1 MMKLSVDLGAEK
13 RVLTVKQTRL
23 STGADNFI
31 GLSVTRL
38 ECTLNK
44 RSFIKSMNVFRSV
57 ALLHVCL

>member
-1 MMKLSVDLGAEK
+1 MMKLFVDLGAEK
-13 RVLTVKQTRL
+13 RVLQTRL

-31 GLSVTRL
+31 GLSVTRS

-57 ALLHVCL
+57 ALQRVCL